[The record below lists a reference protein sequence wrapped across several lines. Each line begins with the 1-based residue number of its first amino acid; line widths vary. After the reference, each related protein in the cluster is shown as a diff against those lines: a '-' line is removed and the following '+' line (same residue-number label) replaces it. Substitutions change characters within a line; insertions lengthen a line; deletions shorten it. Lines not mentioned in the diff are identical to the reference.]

1 MPERPGFLAAA
12 NFATFYRN
20 VHGVDPFP
28 WQDDLVARVLA
39 DGCWPDLVDVPTG
52 LGKTST
58 LDIAVF
64 VAAATAANP
73 GSSRVGRRRCFFV
86 VDRRIVVDEA
96 YAHAT
101 ALADAI
107 ERARGHD
114 GVTGRVAAGLRAYA
128 PDATGA
134 LLPVTRMRGGTT
146 WDAAWLDR
154 PDRPGI
160 VLGTVDQVGSRLL
173 FRGYGVSDRRRP
185 LDAALVGTD
194 SLVLVDEAHL
204 ATALLTTVTAARS
217 RDALGLPLPGL
228 DVVRLSATGEP
239 TPRTHRLDETTHRDH
254 PVAWQRLTAA
264 KRLWLRESTVK
275 TCARDLAGTVTDQL
289 AALDGAGEGAP
300 VALVVCNT
308 VDRARE
314 VHTHLRKTLAD
325 ADCELLIGRSRPL
338 DRGDLQ
344 ERVLHRF
351 GTARVASPR
360 PAVLV
365 ATQTVEVGVNLDVDV
380 LVTESAS
387 WDALVQRLGR
397 LNRLGGF
404 VDRFSSHDAAT
415 AFVVHDGQVDG
426 PVYGTAR
433 DTTWNGLNQ
442 LDTGTATG
450 IDVCPLAC
458 RRLTAS
464 AFAEPGF
471 IRQPAG
477 VPVLLRPTLDAW
489 VQTGPVPLNDPPVA
503 PYLHG
508 FDAGTAPVQILW
520 REELVEPATTALVD
534 PFDDPL
540 DDVERASP
548 QIDVLLTLW
557 PPRSEEIVEVPF
569 VTARRWIDGLGTGPV
584 GDVDGAAEPE
594 MRTPRLGEPFRVLAQ
609 RSILASAS
617 GDSPLSWQWL
627 DALQLRPGDRIVV
640 PTRRGGLDQYG
651 WAPADPSPVVDVSE
665 PAGFVESRSRRDAVL
680 RLDSGLVDRLGIDAD
695 ENLSDALHAA
705 RRPDDDVGGSRDGR
719 GAIATDVALALAA
732 RLLDAPPPGSGW
744 STSSWRTL
752 RNWLTNSQLRIVE
765 VTDPIDSWLDGGRPP
780 VLLHLLTGPRPV
792 LTAAATKTA
801 AARSGGVAEGDDDEV
816 GASSVGSGRVTLDN
830 HHDAVGAR
838 AAQIVRALALPAGI
852 AGVVENAARWHD
864 LGKCD
869 TRFQVMLHG
878 GDAVEAAL
886 TVEPLAKSGLDTT
899 DKMAWRRAAHDS
911 GLPPG
916 ARHEAWSA
924 ALVQEH
930 LDQHPYNGDVD
941 LLIHLVASHHGNARP
956 WPKLVTDPDPRS
968 IEALIAGD
976 KLAVSSR
983 RTVCL
988 DQPGRFA
995 RLNDRYG
1002 RWGLALL
1009 EAIVRCADT
1018 TVSGEGS

>member
-1 MPERPGFLAAA
+1 MPERPSLLAAA
-12 NFATFYRN
+12 DFATFYRY

-28 WQDDLVARVLA
+28 WQEDLVARVLA

-64 VAAATAANP
+64 VAAATAADP

-101 ALADAI
+101 ALADAV
-107 ERARGHD
+107 ERARRHD
-114 GVTGRVAAGLRAYA
+114 GVAGRVAAGLHAYA

-217 RDALGLPLPGL
+217 RDVLGLSLPRL

-239 TPRTHRLDETTHRDH
+239 TPHTHRLDEDAHRDH

-264 KRLWLRESTVK
+264 KRLSLRESTTK
-275 TCARDLAGTVTDQL
+275 TCARDLAVTVTERL
-289 AALDGAGEGAP
+289 AALDGAEEGAA

-314 VHTHLRKTLAD
+314 VHTQLRKTHAD

-344 ERVLHRF
+344 ERVLNRF
-351 GTARVASPR
+351 GTARVPSPR

-404 VDRFSSHDAAT
+404 VDRFPGHDAAT
-415 AFVVHDGQVDG
+415 AVVVHDGQADG
-426 PVYGTAR
+426 PVYGAAR
-433 DTTWNGLNQ
+433 DTTWNALTV

-464 AFAEPGF
+464 TFADPGF

-520 REELVEPATTALVD
+520 REELVEPSTTAFVD

-540 DDVERASP
+540 ADVERASP
-548 QIDVLLTLW
+548 QIDVLLTMW

-584 GDVDGAAEPE
+584 GDVDGAEEPE

-609 RSILASAS
+609 RSAPPSAS
-617 GDSPLSWQWL
+617 GDSPLSWQWV

-680 RLDSGLVDRLGIDAD
+680 RLDPGLVDRLSIDAD
-695 ENLSDALHAA
+695 ENLSAALRAA
-705 RRPDDDVGGSRDGR
+705 SRPDDDGGGRDGR
-719 GAIATDVALALAA
+719 GSIATDVAQALTA
-732 RLLDAPPPGSGW
+732 RLPDAPSHGSGW

-752 RNWLTNSQLRIVE
+752 RNWLTESPLRIVE
-765 VTDPIDSWLDGGRPP
+765 VTDPIDSWLDGGRSP
-780 VLLHLLTGPRPV
+780 VMLHLLTGPRPV
-792 LTAAATKTA
+792 FTAGAAKA
-801 AARSGGVAEGDDDEV
+801 KVAMSGVVAEGDDDEV
-816 GASSVGSGRVTLDN
+816 GASSVGSGRVTLDD

-838 AAQIVRALALPAGI
+838 AAQIARALALPARL
-852 AGVVENAARWHD
+852 ASVVEDAARWHD

-886 TVEPLAKSGLDTT
+886 AVGPLAKSGLDAT
-899 DKMAWRRAAHDS
+899 DRMAWRRAAHDS
-911 GLPPG
+911 KLPQG

-930 LDQHPYNGDVD
+930 LEQHPYDGDVD
-941 LLIHLVASHHGNARP
+941 LLIHLVASHHGYARP
-956 WPKLVTDPDPRS
+956 WPKLVTDPDPRP
-968 IEALIAGD
+968 IEALVAGD
-976 KLAVSSR
+976 ELAVSSQ